1 MVYHAPD
8 LRSSSIG
15 AVNCFRTFTERKRV
29 AFVPLPPGLSRLR
42 RSKYPAGSNW
52 YRQTSCSDREIYTV
66 VERKIEDC
74 HKRR

>member
-52 YRQTSCSDREIYTV
+52 
-66 VERKIEDC
+66 
-74 HKRR
+74 